1 MSANDRNFQYTQW
14 LVKAP
19 LGLVLTG
26 LGASLISEAAISKQ
40 AGTPTIKWVLGG
52 TVALTVFN
60 SGLSILADASKHRA
74 HYERLRDTEL
84 DKHPAPVPPQVI
96 R

>member
-1 MSANDRNFQYTQW
+1 MSANNRDFQYRQW
-14 LVKAP
+14 LLKAP

-26 LGASLISEAAISKQ
+26 LGASLISEAAVSKQ
-40 AGTPTIKWVLGG
+40 GGTPTIKWVLGG
-52 TVALTVFN
+52 TVALTIFN

-84 DKHPAPVPPQVI
+84 ENSLAPVPPQVI